1 MKIQSKSLGIIAT
14 ATASVTV
21 SLSFQSCHSF
31 AFAPI
36 SSSSLP
42 LHQKRTQ
49 EEGLFSSSSTQRS
62 QSVMLNAHPL
72 YIASMS
78 RTKPNNIDNEL
89 SAQNPDPRSS
99 LYQSSSPSS
108 LSPSIM
114 SEMHSILDDGH
125 GHINKELATSIWTW
139 ENTNLQHHDDT
150 SGNNNKYSDP
160 FPLASKLKYSTRD
173 GLRLIDAIA
182 RKMEQKQPQTQT
194 DTKRY
199 NDLVQEGVITL
210 MKCMVIWDS
219 TTHDDEEQFE
229 LFASK
234 EIHKSMKRYFRETSD
249 GVGVLKMN
257 LDLLKKGVEEL
268 ERANKKSRTTT
279 KNRPSSSSSNQ
290 VLVSEPCDQI
300 VKPLREAV
308 LDENPTPDEIALS
321 EMIRHDLGDFLERTL
336 NKEELTVVEM
346 RFGLGQRE
354 GLLSLEDIALNL
366 AMSVSD
372 VEEMEL
378 MALQKLRTGF
388 SNDYISAYLDC
399 DNTEEVSL

>member
-1 MKIQSKSLGIIAT
+1 M
-14 ATASVTV
+14 
-21 SLSFQSCHSF
+21 
-31 AFAPI
+31 P
-36 SSSSLP
+36 
-42 LHQKRTQ
+42 
-49 EEGLFSSSSTQRS
+49 
-62 QSVMLNAHPL
+62 
-72 YIASMS
+72 

-89 SAQNPDPRSS
+89 SAQNPDPRYYNTQSPSS
-99 LYQSSSPSS
+99 SAYYQSS
-108 LSPSIM
+108 SIM

-139 ENTNLQHHDDT
+139 ENKNLQHHDDT
-150 SGNNNKYSDP
+150 SDDNNKHADP
-160 FPLASKLKYSTRD
+160 FPLASRLKYSTRD

-219 TTHDDEEQFE
+219 STHNEDDNFE

-234 EIHKSMKRYFRETSD
+234 EIHKAMKRFFLETSD

-257 LDLLKKGVEEL
+257 IDLLKKGVEEL
-268 ERANKKSRTTT
+268 ERTKEESSTTSTT
-279 KNRPSSSSSNQ
+279 KNRSSSSSSNQ
-290 VLVSEPCDQI
+290 VLASEPCDQI

-321 EMIRHDLGDFLERTL
+321 EMIRHDIGDFLERTL
-336 NKEELTVVEM
+336 NKEELNVVEM

-354 GLLSLEDIALNL
+354 GLLGLEDIALHL

-372 VEEMEL
+372 VEEMEQV
-378 MALQKLRTGF
+378 ALQKLRTAF
-388 SNDYISAYLDC
+388 SNDYLSAYLDC